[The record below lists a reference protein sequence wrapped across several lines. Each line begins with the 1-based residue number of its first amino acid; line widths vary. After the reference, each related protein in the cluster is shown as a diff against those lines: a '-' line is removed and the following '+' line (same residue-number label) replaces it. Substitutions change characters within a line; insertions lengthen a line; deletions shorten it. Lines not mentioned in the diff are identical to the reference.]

1 MKHALAILLV
11 GFLLAVCCSWCGPVQ
26 SAARLEERAATAARI
41 LHGTYALTASQ
52 TLRIVYMNS
61 SVGNVCTEYVVDD
74 ARKQSFVKYAVF
86 EKSSRFLNYDLDQDD
101 IDDRC
106 STAGV
111 DLTNVAE
118 KELKDLAM
126 PSVD

>member
-1 MKHALAILLV
+1 
-11 GFLLAVCCSWCGPVQ
+11 
-26 SAARLEERAATAARI
+26 
-41 LHGTYALTASQ
+41 
-52 TLRIVYMNS
+52 MNS

-118 KELKDLAM
+118 KELKGLAM
-126 PSVD
+126 RSVD